1 MLWSS
6 LVLAAREIR
15 RNLFRSALTV
25 LGVVIGVAAV
35 IAIVTIGNGA
45 TARITD
51 SFSSLGA
58 RLLIV
63 SPGMDRHGPP
73 SPGAIRG
80 GGRGR
85 PFTMEDYKEVRKAQ
99 GVNAAAPV
107 TIRPT
112 FVVTEETRQ
121 PAAITGTTADYFE
134 VRSLP
139 FSSGQWTT
147 ARGEQSAGCVVA
159 HRAAEKFFGTVEA
172 IGKEIDLEGT
182 TYTVTGVLKAEDGG
196 MFGRGNQ
203 ADAIYV
209 PIEDLHALS
218 GQGGR
223 VDAMFVDVVSAE
235 KVDSTKKAISQL
247 LRERREI
254 EKGQRADFRIHGVE
268 MMIEMVR
275 QTTGTLTAVIS
286 SIAGISLLV
295 GGIGIMNVMLVTI
308 TERTREIGVRMAIGA
323 QGREVM
329 FQFLVESSMLTAFG
343 GAIGIGLGLAGGYLA
358 TILIELPF
366 RPDPLIV
373 SGVFLFSVAL
383 GLVFGF
389 LPARR
394 AARLNPIDALRHE

>member
-58 RLLIV
+58 RLLII
-63 SPGMDRHGPP
+63 SPGMDRRGPP
-73 SPGAIRG
+73 RPGSMRG
-80 GGRGR
+80 GGR
-85 PFTMEDYKEVRKAQ
+85 PFTMEDYEAVKTIRGVRAI
-99 GVNAAAPV
+99 APV

-112 FVVTEETRQ
+112 FIVTEETRQ
-121 PAAITGTTADYFE
+121 PAAITGTTGDYFT
-134 VRSLP
+134 VRSLE
-139 FSSGQWTT
+139 FASGSWQP
-147 ARGEQSAGCVVA
+147 ASGNQDANCVVA
-159 HRAAEKFFGTVEA
+159 HRAAEKFFGTA
-172 IGKEIDLEGT
+172 NATGKTIDLENT
-182 TYTVTGVLKAEDGG
+182 TYTVTGVLVPEEQGV
-196 MFGRGNQ
+196 FGRSNQ
-203 ADAIYV
+203 ANAIYV
-209 PIEDLHALS
+209 PIARLHELP
-218 GQGGR
+218 GQDGR
-223 VDAMFVDVVSAE
+223 VDAMFIDVVSADS
-235 KVDSTKKAISQL
+235 VDSTKDATQTL
-247 LRERREI
+247 LRKRRGI
-254 EKGQRADFRIHGVE
+254 EKGRRADFRIQGVE
-268 MMIEMVR
+268 MMLEMVR

-286 SIAGISLLV
+286 CIAGISLLV

-343 GAIGIGLGLAGGYLA
+343 GASGIALGLTGGYVA
-358 TILIELPF
+358 TYYLELPF
-366 RPDPLIV
+366 RPDLIIV
-373 SGVFLFSVAL
+373 LGIFLFSVAL
-383 GLVFGF
+383 GIIFGF

-394 AARLNPIDALRHE
+394 AAKLNPIDALRHE

>member
-1 MLWSS
+1 
-6 LVLAAREIR
+6 
-15 RNLFRSALTV
+15 
-25 LGVVIGVAAV
+25 
-35 IAIVTIGNGA
+35 
-45 TARITD
+45 
-51 SFSSLGA
+51 
-58 RLLIV
+58 
-63 SPGMDRHGPP
+63 
-73 SPGAIRG
+73 
-80 GGRGR
+80 
-85 PFTMEDYKEVRKAQ
+85 
-99 GVNAAAPV
+99 
-107 TIRPT
+107 
-112 FVVTEETRQ
+112 
-121 PAAITGTTADYFE
+121 
-134 VRSLP
+134 
-139 FSSGQWTT
+139 
-147 ARGEQSAGCVVA
+147 
-159 HRAAEKFFGTVEA
+159 
-172 IGKEIDLEGT
+172 
-182 TYTVTGVLKAEDGG
+182 
-196 MFGRGNQ
+196 
-203 ADAIYV
+203 V

>member
-63 SPGMDRHGPP
+63 SPGMDRRGPP
-73 SPGAIRG
+73 SPGSVRG
-80 GGRGR
+80 SSRGR
-85 PFTMEDYKEVRKAQ
+85 PFTMEDYEEVGKVP
-99 GVNAAAPV
+99 GVNAVAPV
-107 TIRPT
+107 TVQPT
-112 FVVTEETRQ
+112 FVVTEQASQ
-121 PAAITGTTADYFE
+121 PAAITGTTGNYFE

-139 FSSGQWTT
+139 FASGEWKT
-147 ARGEQSAGCVVA
+147 ARKDQVAGCVVA
-159 HRAAEKFFGTVEA
+159 NQTAERFFGTIEA

-182 TYTVTGVLKAEDGG
+182 TYKVTGVLKAEEGG

-209 PIEDLHALS
+209 PIEDLHALP
-218 GQGGR
+218 GQGKR

-235 KVDSTKKAISQL
+235 KVNATKESINQL
-247 LRERREI
+247 LRGRRGI
-254 EKGQRADFRIHGVE
+254 EKDQRADFRIHGVE

-358 TILIELPF
+358 TNLIELPF
-366 RPDPLIV
+366 RPDPMIV

-383 GLVFGF
+383 GVVFGF

>member
-1 MLWSS
+1 
-6 LVLAAREIR
+6 
-15 RNLFRSALTV
+15 
-25 LGVVIGVAAV
+25 
-35 IAIVTIGNGA
+35 
-45 TARITD
+45 
-51 SFSSLGA
+51 
-58 RLLIV
+58 
-63 SPGMDRHGPP
+63 
-73 SPGAIRG
+73 
-80 GGRGR
+80 
-85 PFTMEDYKEVRKAQ
+85 
-99 GVNAAAPV
+99 
-107 TIRPT
+107 
-112 FVVTEETRQ
+112 
-121 PAAITGTTADYFE
+121 
-134 VRSLP
+134 
-139 FSSGQWTT
+139 
-147 ARGEQSAGCVVA
+147 
-159 HRAAEKFFGTVEA
+159 
-172 IGKEIDLEGT
+172 
-182 TYTVTGVLKAEDGG
+182 LKAEEGG

-209 PIEDLHALS
+209 PIEDLHALP
-218 GQGGR
+218 GQGRR

-235 KVDSTKKAISQL
+235 KVNATKESINQL
-247 LRERREI
+247 LRGRRGI
-254 EKGQRADFRIHGVE
+254 EKDQRADFRIHGVE

-358 TILIELPF
+358 TNLIELPF
-366 RPDPLIV
+366 RPDPMIV

-383 GLVFGF
+383 GVVFGF